1 VRDREP
7 ERRPASQAQ
16 PARRRPPRRNR
27 AGRLLI
33 ALLLLAAGA
42 VAAFAAISALDNGGI
57 DAPNQ
62 SDVNSQV
69 QDLKDLV
76 RQYAE

>member
-1 VRDREP
+1 M
-7 ERRPASQAQ
+7 
-16 PARRRPPRRNR
+16 
-27 AGRLLI
+27 I
-33 ALLLLAAGA
+33 AAAALLLAAGA